1 MQTFLVYKDFAE
13 SAKVLD
19 NRRLG
24 NQRNECM
31 VMLKAL
37 RQGQYCMYDLAG
49 KKYLYGNVVSAEGY
63 QIRSTPW
70 YNHTATQMWVKYPSA
85 LVIYGLA
92 ICNEWTSRGYKN
104 TCTEKISE
112 YLVRFPSFEEPAWL
126 GDERLH
132 SSHRAALLAKNY
144 QHYSKFGW
152 VEVPEINYFWA
163 K

>member
-1 MQTFLVYKDFAE
+1 MQTFLVYKDFVE

-63 QIRSTPW
+63 QIRTTP
-70 YNHTATQMWVKYPSA
+70 YYKHTATQMWVKYPAA
-85 LVIYGLA
+85 LISYGMA
-92 ICNEWTSRGYKN
+92 ICTEWTNRGYKD
-104 TCTEKISE
+104 TCTEKISQYYE
-112 YLVRFPSFEEPAWL
+112 VFQVYETPRWL

-144 QHYSKFGW
+144 NWYSQFGW
-152 VEVPEINYFWA
+152 AEVPEINYFWA